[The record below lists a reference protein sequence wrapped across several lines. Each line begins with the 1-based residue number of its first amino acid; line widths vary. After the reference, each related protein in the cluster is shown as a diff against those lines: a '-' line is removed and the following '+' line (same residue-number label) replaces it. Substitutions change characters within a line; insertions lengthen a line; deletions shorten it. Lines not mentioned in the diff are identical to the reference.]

1 MRTNSI
7 YGTAFGFL
15 MLLSLASCGTVAQ
28 YSQQQRFQDDIYS
41 LPYVAEEDVSYYT
54 QEDFDNLAAARIAN
68 KKYSDPE
75 KVYVVVD
82 NTSDALDLLWA
93 ATALNWIGFYPY
105 YHYRYDPWYW
115 DPWYYRNH
123 WYYHDHWY
131 YHNPWYYNN
140 PWYWDPWY

>member
-1 MRTNSI
+1 
-7 YGTAFGFL
+7 

-82 NTSDALDLLWA
+82 NTSDALDLLWT

-105 YHYRYDPWYW
+105 YHYRYDP
-115 DPWYYRNH
+115 
-123 WYYHDHWY
+123 
-131 YHNPWYYNN
+131 
-140 PWYWDPWY
+140 